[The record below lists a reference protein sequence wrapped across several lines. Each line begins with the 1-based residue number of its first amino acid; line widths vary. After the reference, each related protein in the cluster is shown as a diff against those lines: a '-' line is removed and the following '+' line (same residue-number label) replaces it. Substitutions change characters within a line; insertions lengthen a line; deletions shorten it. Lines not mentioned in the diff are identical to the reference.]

1 MEQGRTLNVDSL
13 SGRKAES
20 PGRDPVHI
28 TVLLHYTESGVFE
41 TLVITHKR
49 RNNPSTP
56 SNSSGRYPVCRLLF
70 PLPYLLTT
78 SAQSMECGYDEN
90 CP

>member
-1 MEQGRTLNVDSL
+1 MEQRRTLIVYSL
-13 SGRKAES
+13 SGRKAVS
-20 PGRDPVHI
+20 PGRDPVQI
-28 TVLLHYTESGVFE
+28 TALLHYTESAVFE

-49 RNNPSTP
+49 GNNLSTP
-56 SNSSGRYPVCRLLF
+56 STSSGRYPVCRLLF

-78 SAQSMECGYDEN
+78 SAQRMECGYDED